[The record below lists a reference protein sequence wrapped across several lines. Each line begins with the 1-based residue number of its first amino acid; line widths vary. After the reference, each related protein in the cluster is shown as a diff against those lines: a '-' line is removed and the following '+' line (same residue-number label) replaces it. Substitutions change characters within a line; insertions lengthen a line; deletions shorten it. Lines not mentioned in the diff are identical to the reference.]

1 MVTIKKSLSS
11 KKRNDGVGQEIL
23 FRLSVARGKVF
34 RVKSNLFINPKY
46 WDDKKG
52 KIVIPRIHVRE
63 QKELIELQKTL
74 NDLSTFIIERCIET
88 SDTELTKEWLERTV
102 HIFYYGED
110 ESEIVTQEE
119 FYAAMELFIKL
130 RVKPGPRE
138 RQFKCIMRML
148 KRFELFCGK
157 GYKLTLDGMTDI
169 DLCRFEK
176 FLSDE
181 HTFFNDKGKC
191 IKHANIYKKFPEKRV
206 PKPRELN
213 RIHIIMKKIRTF
225 YNWAIKTGR
234 TKNNPFTRY
243 RMPTSV
249 YGNPFYITID
259 ERNKLFAHDF
269 SNNPQLAIQRDIF
282 VFQSCIGIRTGD
294 LYNLTRNNVVGK
306 FIEYIANKTLN
317 ENGNTLR
324 VPLIP
329 QAITILKRYEDANRK
344 ELLPFISRQHYN
356 KAIKEMLKE
365 AGITRVVTIL
375 NPTTRQNEQHPIYEV
390 ASSYMARRNF
400 IGNLYKEVK
409 DADLIG
415 CMTGH
420 TEGSRAFSRYRSI
433 DDDIKKSVIAKLE

>member
-11 KKRNDGVGQEIL
+11 KKRKDSVGQEIL
-23 FRLSVARGKVF
+23 FRLSVSRGKVF
-34 RVKSNLFINPKY
+34 RVKSNLFIDPKY

-52 KIVIPRIHVRE
+52 KVIIPRIHVRE
-63 QKELIELQKTL
+63 QKELIELQKML
-74 NDLSTFIIERCIET
+74 DDLSTFIIEQCVKAKD
-88 SDTELTKEWLERTV
+88 SELTKEWLERMV

-110 ESEIVTQEE
+110 ECGAVTQED
-119 FYAAMELFIKL
+119 FYTAWKLFIRL

-148 KRFELFCGK
+148 QRFELFCGK
-157 GYKLTLDGMTDI
+157 GYTLTLDGMTDI
-169 DLCRFEK
+169 DLCKFERF
-176 FLSDE
+176 LIDE
-181 HTFFNDKGKC
+181 HTFFNSNGQC

-206 PKPRELN
+206 PRARGLN
-213 RIHIIMKKIRTF
+213 GIHIIMKKVRTF

-234 TKNNPFTRY
+234 TKNNPFTKY
-243 RMPTSV
+243 HMPTSV
-249 YGNPFYITID
+249 YGNPFYITTE
-259 ERNKLFAHDF
+259 ERNRLFEHDF

-294 LYNLTRNNVVGK
+294 LYNLTRSNVVGNY
-306 FIEYIANKTLN
+306 IEYIANKTLN
-317 ENGNTLR
+317 ESANTLR

-356 KAIKEMLKE
+356 KAIKEMLKD

-409 DADLIG
+409 DANLIG
-415 CMTGH
+415 SMTGH
-420 TEGSRAFSRYRSI
+420 KEGSRAFSRYRSI
-433 DDDIKKSVIAKLE
+433 DDDIKMSVIAKLE